1 MGKPRIIKA
10 ISSVVKPPSG
20 GFFVFVPRHLHA
32 SYLPLFSFWLVSRN
46 MPGDI
51 QHEKKIRVRLR
62 AKKYL
67 KSGEGLSMKIE

>member
-20 GFFVFVPRHLHA
+20 GFFVFVPRHVHA
-32 SYLPLFSFWLVSRN
+32 SYLPLFSLMLLNLMRMLSTFKLFPFWLVSRN

-51 QHEKKIRVRLR
+51 QHEK
-62 AKKYL
+62 
-67 KSGEGLSMKIE
+67 